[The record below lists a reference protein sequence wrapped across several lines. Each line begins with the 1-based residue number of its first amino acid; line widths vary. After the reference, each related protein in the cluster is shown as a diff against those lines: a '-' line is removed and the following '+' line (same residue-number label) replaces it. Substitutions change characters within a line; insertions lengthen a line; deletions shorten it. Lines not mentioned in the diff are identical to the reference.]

1 MGNQQKVCV
10 LATKDIQILSKTTG
24 KSENEIRQWYNR
36 FLQESN
42 NTGRMNKQQFQ
53 LYYANLKK
61 HPNLDT
67 ITDHI
72 FRAFD
77 TDHSNSIDFQEF
89 LIASIATSEGTDRQK
104 FEYAFEVYD
113 INGDDMI
120 ERKEAKKILNL
131 LCRIQGFSENDAVM
145 YTNTLML
152 TFDTNQDKVL
162 SRTEF
167 INGCLH
173 DSTLGHISNPFT
185 I

>member
-1 MGNQQKVCV
+1 
-10 LATKDIQILSKTTG
+10 
-24 KSENEIRQWYNR
+24 
-36 FLQESN
+36 
-42 NTGRMNKQQFQ
+42 GRMNKQQFQ
-53 LYYANLKK
+53 VYYTNLKK
-61 HPNLDT
+61 YPNSDT
-67 ITDHI
+67 ISDHI

-77 TDHSNSIDFQEF
+77 TDRSGSIDFQEF
-89 LIASIATSEGTDRQK
+89 LIAYIATSEGTVRQK

-131 LCRIQGFSENDAVM
+131 LCRIHGFSEHDAVM
-145 YTNTLML
+145 YTNTVML
-152 TFDTNQDKVL
+152 TFDTNQDKFL

-173 DSTLGHISNPFT
+173 DSALGHISNPFA